1 MRTGSATRKFPE
13 LEPFVRAVEGAYGA
27 RLHAIHLFG
36 SRARG
41 NARPD
46 SDYDVAVVLND
57 LGDYWTERF
66 RLADLAYDQLL
77 ARDIRVQAHP
87 FGLDEWM
94 AGDHEDLVRSA
105 RRVAMELTG

>member
-1 MRTGSATRKFPE
+1 MRAVATTKFPE
-13 LEPFVRAVEGAYGA
+13 LVAFVSAVEDAYGA

-41 NARPD
+41 DARPD

-57 LGDYWTERF
+57 LGDYWTERL

-77 ARDIRVQAHP
+77 ARDIHVQAHP
-87 FGLDEWM
+87 FGLDEW
-94 AGDHEDLVRSA
+94 ADSDGEDLVRSA
-105 RRVAMELTG
+105 RRVALELTP